1 MTKPLLILTG
11 LLSTLLAQ
19 PGDLLPS
26 QFPDLSA
33 QALVTSAVTT
43 PDGSTFLMGNFTEVD
58 GITRPGL
65 AKLTPSGHLDQTFA
79 PPAFSAL
86 DFQVNPPTYFF
97 SNSPQTREPLFPLL
111 QRGGLIVTSPFQW
124 ELRNTDG
131 TLNTTL
137 LSQFPR
143 NSDTPP
149 FPQFER
155 DGRLLIIAHLENL
168 VPSRS
173 LLSLDSE
180 TLLTDPNFNFTEDY
194 PAPPLEASPAAN
206 GSIWILGRD
215 SYPLVQTG
223 FYNNPPAHYLYRILP
238 DGSLD
243 PSFTPERLKESD
255 THSLVPNPGPGL
267 QLASRWPNRHIFW
280 PSPSHDGLT
289 FETRDAQGLVI
300 KTTAGSFNFGL
311 SPFHHLL
318 PDGRLL
324 AQSLDYGDLA
334 ITDSITLETSLR
346 IPLHTPATPPETRTL
361 TQFSEGKF
369 LVGGNRRILTD
380 GTPDPTWHT
389 ARLSRP
395 ATITHLI
402 PLQDNTILAVGDFDL
417 ANGLPRSGAIK
428 LNQDTTFDPTFN
440 PGHDIRNARSIHQ
453 KQNGTLVVHLNH
465 PYQDTEGNSFH
476 LIELSSTGALK
487 HSLTEPNTNPY
498 FNLDGSRQINQSNI
512 TSITLQSD
520 DSLLVFAYFPGEVSR
535 NELIR
540 VKPNG
545 DQNSQQIFA
554 VPSITLNHPLILFP
568 DDRFLL
574 NRQLHAADGT
584 PLDTFSPDDSRPLSL
599 LPDGSLLVQN
609 TFSFPD
615 FRLQKWHPDLGIDPT
630 FSPQSL
636 PPTFQNYFWNASL
649 AANEKIL
656 TSATLYLEST
666 DLTTLHRLHSTG
678 QSDPTFHLTFES
690 IPDFSNY
697 LFNPADPVIHPIDS
711 PSGPLLWLAG
721 PFTKINGQPASSL
734 NLIDD
739 STTPDFHTWMH
750 ATAKNHSH
758 TPADLLPTADP
769 DHDGATNLFE
779 YAASTDPFQAS
790 PSHALPQQSS
800 PLTFQIPCNPD
811 APEILRQLQTSNDL
825 ITWSPAR
832 ADQVRLETSASCLTW
847 RLLPNAPKTFTRL
860 HILTP

>member
-194 PAPPLEASPAAN
+194 PAPPLETSPAAN

-428 LNQDTTFDPTFN
+428 LN
-440 PGHDIRNARSIHQ
+440 
-453 KQNGTLVVHLNH
+453 
-465 PYQDTEGNSFH
+465 
-476 LIELSSTGALK
+476 
-487 HSLTEPNTNPY
+487 
-498 FNLDGSRQINQSNI
+498 
-512 TSITLQSD
+512 
-520 DSLLVFAYFPGEVSR
+520 
-535 NELIR
+535 
-540 VKPNG
+540 
-545 DQNSQQIFA
+545 
-554 VPSITLNHPLILFP
+554 HPLILFP

-609 TFSFPD
+609 TF
-615 FRLQKWHPDLGIDPT
+615 
-630 FSPQSL
+630 
-636 PPTFQNYFWNASL
+636 
-649 AANEKIL
+649 
-656 TSATLYLEST
+656 
-666 DLTTLHRLHSTG
+666 
-678 QSDPTFHLTFES
+678 
-690 IPDFSNY
+690 
-697 LFNPADPVIHPIDS
+697 
-711 PSGPLLWLAG
+711 
-721 PFTKINGQPASSL
+721 
-734 NLIDD
+734 
-739 STTPDFHTWMH
+739 
-750 ATAKNHSH
+750 
-758 TPADLLPTADP
+758 
-769 DHDGATNLFE
+769 
-779 YAASTDPFQAS
+779 
-790 PSHALPQQSS
+790 
-800 PLTFQIPCNPD
+800 
-811 APEILRQLQTSNDL
+811 
-825 ITWSPAR
+825 
-832 ADQVRLETSASCLTW
+832 
-847 RLLPNAPKTFTRL
+847 
-860 HILTP
+860 